1 MCGAITMVDVLV
13 VASSAKMGTKAIDN
27 LDKVYKLKKQYLL
40 KYCLVWFARHGHAL
54 TGESPEHA

>member
-27 LDKVYKLKKQYLL
+27 LDKVYKLKKRVCQGNCVSNL
-40 KYCLVWFARHGHAL
+40 
-54 TGESPEHA
+54 